1 MKFEELYAQEW
12 DKFLREILEDITAYA
27 HQSHN
32 RETITQKLRRAN
44 YTEDQIKLG
53 FDVYD
58 QKFGIQSGGAVLRG
72 KTAKDRLNWYS
83 PVTDP
88 DPNSRWGKL
97 RKVLEGKG
105 WADDHINDLDS
116 QSNSVVS
123 NLASPKKA
131 EASVVKGLV
140 LGYVQS
146 GKTANFSAVIAKAT
160 DEGYRLVIVLS
171 GIHNGL
177 RSQTEK
183 RLRSE
188 LTDPFGGANSFNLTT
203 SDPSGDFKAE
213 NSVAP
218 NALFDVPG
226 KFTLAVLKKNTTVLS
241 KFTKWLSTASP
252 DVLRQCPVL
261 IIDDEADQ
269 AGVNEAK
276 GENRTAINKRIV
288 DLIEY
293 LRKHTTVSYCGY
305 TATPFANVL
314 IDANDSADLF
324 PRDFIVSLKAPDSYV
339 GPEKLFGRAPVDDD
353 GGTAGLN
360 IVRHIDV
367 AETID
372 SDEVQVQGDMKPS
385 LAIALQSFLLAGAER
400 IRRGHEDKH
409 ITMLIHTSHLT
420 SAHRDMC
427 DKVDRYLK
435 QLNVKIESDDSTT
448 LKQMEALWKND
459 FVQTTKSN
467 FSKQEI
473 GEFDDLL
480 DSLKVFTDKVSRSI
494 IEENSTSETR
504 LNFGNEKIWAVIV
517 GGNTLSRG
525 LTIEGLTISYFHRT
539 ASGYDTLLQMGR
551 WFGYRNGYLDLTRIF
566 VTPEMEA
573 NFYHLATV
581 EHELREDIYRMEQ
594 NGETPF
600 DIALKIRD
608 HDDLEITNKRVL
620 KRNGIFAS
628 NTYSASKIQASHVFL
643 DKPDIADLNFNAIK
657 SLLSELESKNLKI
670 ENEFEKFRRCH
681 IYRGVNHKSILK
693 FLENYKFSTAD
704 KKFNFGLLYSYISK
718 LAEFG
723 ELNDWS
729 VALMS
734 ANQTDERKLVDM
746 ETNNIKVYAVERR
759 QSDQVSRTPQEL
771 GTVVRYITIIRDELI
786 DMSDKIPRNE
796 MESFLRDQKVTESI
810 SQRRNLRPPERGLI
824 LIYPIYT
831 HWQLSKEERHKLGDG
846 MKFHPVSSDIK
857 RLFGITLV
865 FPPTKQEHFDV
876 NYIANASVFVN
887 VPNGKSA
894 S

>member
-32 RETITQKLRRAN
+32 REIITQKLKRAN
-44 YTEDQIKLG
+44 YTDDQIKLG
-53 FDVYD
+53 FEVYD
-58 QKFGIQSGGAVLRG
+58 QKYGVQSGGAVLRG

-97 RKVLEGKG
+97 RKVLQGKG
-105 WADDHINDLDS
+105 WADDHIDDLDS
-116 QSNSVVS
+116 QSNSVVA

-131 EASVVKGLV
+131 DPSVVKGLV

-188 LTDPFGGANSFNLTT
+188 LTDPFGGTNSFNLTT

-213 NSVAP
+213 NSVTP
-218 NALFDVPG
+218 NALFDVAG
-226 KFTLAVLKKNTTVLS
+226 KFTLAVLKKNSSVLS
-241 KFTKWLSTASP
+241 KFTKWLATAAP
-252 DVLRQCPVL
+252 EVLRQCPVL

-288 DLIEY
+288 DLIEF

-314 IDANDSADLF
+314 IDANDNADLF

-339 GPEKLFGRAPVDDD
+339 GPERLFGRAPVDED
-353 GGTAGLN
+353 GGTSGLN
-360 IVRHIDV
+360 LIRHIDV
-367 AETID
+367 SEAID
-372 SDEVQVQGDMKPS
+372 SDDAKIDHDIKPS
-385 LAIALQSFLLAGAER
+385 LITALQSFLLAGAER
-400 IRRGHEDKH
+400 ICRGHEDKH

-420 SAHRDMC
+420 GAHREMC
-427 DKVDRYLK
+427 DKVNRYLK
-435 QLNVKIESDDSTT
+435 QLNVKLETDDRATID
-448 LKQMEALWKND
+448 QMKDLWERD
-459 FVQTTKSN
+459 FVRTTKSD
-467 FSKQEI
+467 FPKQDVST
-473 GEFDDLL
+473 FNDLT
-480 DSLKVFTDKVSRSI
+480 DSLKVFTDKVSNSI

-504 LNFGNEKIWAVIV
+504 LNFGNEKVWAVIV

-620 KRNGIFAS
+620 KRNGVFAS
-628 NTYSASKIQASHVFL
+628 NTYSGSKIQASHVFL
-643 DKPDIADLNFNAIK
+643 DKPDVAENNFLAVK
-657 SLLSELESKNLKI
+657 TLLTDLESKNLKI

-681 IYRGVNHKSILK
+681 VYRGVNHKDILK
-693 FLENYKFSTAD
+693 FLEKYNFSSAD

-759 QSDQVSRTPQEL
+759 QSDQVSRTPKDL
-771 GTVVRYITIIRDELI
+771 GSVVRYITIIRDELI
-786 DMSDKIPRNE
+786 DMGDKIPRNE
-796 MESFLRDQKVTESI
+796 MDAFLRDQKVTEAI
-810 SQRRNLRPPERGLI
+810 SQRRNLRPPNRGLL

-831 HWQLSKEERHKLGDG
+831 HWQLGKDERLALGDG
-846 MKFHPVSSDIK
+846 HKFHPVTSDIR

-865 FPPTKQEHFDV
+865 FPPTRQHHFDV
-876 NYIANASVFVN
+876 NYIANASVLSN
-887 VPNGKSA
+887 SPKGKPA
-894 S
+894 A

>member
-12 DKFLREILEDITAYA
+12 DNFLREILEDISAYA

-32 RETITQKLRRAN
+32 RDTITQKLRRAN

-53 FDVYD
+53 FEVYD
-58 QKFGIQSGGAVLRG
+58 QKYGIQSGGAVLRG
-72 KTAKDRLNWYS
+72 KTSKERLNWYS

-88 DPNSRWGKL
+88 EPNSRWGKL
-97 RKVLEGKG
+97 RRILTGKG
-105 WADDHINDLDS
+105 WAEDHINDLDS
-116 QSNSVVS
+116 QSNTVVS
-123 NLASPKKA
+123 SLASPKKA
-131 EASVVKGLV
+131 DPSVIKGLV

-183 RLRSE
+183 RLRAE
-188 LTDPFGGANSFNLTT
+188 LTDPFGGSNSFNLTT

-213 NSVAP
+213 NSVTP

-241 KFTKWLSTASP
+241 KFTKWLSTCSP
-252 DVLRQCPVL
+252 EILRQCPVL

-269 AGVNEAK
+269 AGVNESK

-288 DLIEY
+288 DLIEF

-314 IDANDSADLF
+314 IDANDQADLF

-353 GGTAGLN
+353 GGTPGLN
-360 IVRHIDV
+360 LIRNIDP
-367 AETID
+367 AETITTD
-372 SDEVQVQGDMKPS
+372 DAQKIGDLKPS
-385 LAIALQSFLLAGAER
+385 LIFAIHSFLLAGAER

-420 SAHRDMC
+420 SAHNEMC
-427 DKVDRYLK
+427 DKVESYLK
-435 QLNVKIESDDSTT
+435 KINVKIESEDTTT
-448 LKQMEALWKND
+448 LRTLKETWEKD
-459 FVQTTKSN
+459 FIPTSLG
-467 FSKQEI
+467 FPKQEM
-473 GEFDDLL
+473 GTF
-480 DSLKVFTDKVSRSI
+480 DSLIDCIKIFTDKISRSVI
-494 IEENSTSETR
+494 KENSQSETR
-504 LNFGNEKIWAVIV
+504 LNFDNEKVWSIIV

-594 NGETPF
+594 NGETPT

-620 KRNGIFAS
+620 RRNGIFAS
-628 NTYSASKIQASHVFL
+628 NTYSASKIQATHIFL
-643 DKPDIADLNFNAIK
+643 NRPDIAENNFNAIK
-657 SLLSELESKNLKI
+657 SLLTKLEDSDLKVQ
-670 ENEFEKFRRCH
+670 NEFEKFRRCH
-681 IYRGVNHKSILK
+681 MYRGVDHKFVLE
-693 FLENYKFSTAD
+693 FLEKYTFSSAD

-718 LAEFG
+718 LAEYG

-729 VALMS
+729 VVLMS
-734 ANQTDERKLVDM
+734 ANQVDDNKLIDM
-746 ETNNIKVYAVERR
+746 ETNGIKVYAVERR
-759 QSDQVSRTPQEL
+759 QSDQVSRTPQDL
-771 GTVVRYITIIRDELI
+771 GTVVRYITIIRDELV
-786 DMSDKIPRNE
+786 DMADQIPKEE
-796 MESFLRDQKVTESI
+796 MDSFLKDQKISESI
-810 SQRRNLRPPERGLI
+810 SQRRNLRPPDRGLL

-831 HWQLSKEERHKLGDG
+831 HWQLSAEKRKELGDG
-846 MKFHPVSSDIK
+846 LKFHPVTSDIR

-865 FPPTKQEHFDV
+865 FPPTKQQHFDV
-876 NYIANASVFVN
+876 NYIANASVITNSPKVAMA
-887 VPNGKSA
+887 K
-894 S
+894 